1 MYIIKSNKTKWDGTS
16 INTTGWITEQGYFDD
31 WGLTDILFRGI
42 DDLQNNAKYQINLRD
57 NPSQ

>member
-1 MYIIKSNKTKWDGTS
+1 GTS